1 MNEDKIALLGIIF
14 VTWVA
19 LMIDPTPTQVTIVTA
34 AVSGLL
40 GWLKG
45 YRDGQSKTGE

>member
-1 MNEDKIALLGIIF
+1 MSDDKIALLGIIF
-14 VTWVA
+14 LSCVA
-19 LMIDPTPTQVTIVTA
+19 LMVNPSPTQVTIVTA

-45 YRDGQSKTGE
+45 YQDGQAKGPQ